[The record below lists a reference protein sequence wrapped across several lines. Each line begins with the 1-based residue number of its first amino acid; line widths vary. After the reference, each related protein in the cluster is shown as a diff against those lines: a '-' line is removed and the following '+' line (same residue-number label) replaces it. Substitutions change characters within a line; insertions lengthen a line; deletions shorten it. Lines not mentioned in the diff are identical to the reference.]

1 MVQQAPDQIKI
12 VRDGKPVQRLSMAGD
27 YKGNRKI
34 AEDDPRQA
42 ERLEF
47 FRQCDEVYD
56 LLRYFPVQILHH
68 PGQECDDVIYNTIKV
83 GSRDDHYTVISN
95 DSDFVQLLQEF
106 EGVTVYNP
114 MKKENV
120 TPPDYPY
127 LAWKAL
133 RGDGSDN
140 IKGIPGI
147 GDKRAQGLLES
158 PEKLQSFLQDPEHS
172 RIFNHNYEMIQFQ
185 QFSEEDWAGVQS
197 TSGQKDWDV
206 VKQKFTE
213 YEFFSLVSPEGTFT
227 KWKMPFEKFW

>member
-1 MVQQAPDQIKI
+1 MIHARQNASSSSDNVTKSTISCSISQSRSYNVIK
-12 VRDGKPVQRLSMAGD
+12 DGSS
-27 YKGNRKI
+27 
-34 AEDDPRQA
+34 
-42 ERLEF
+42 
-47 FRQCDEVYD
+47 EV
-56 LLRYFPVQILHH
+56 
-68 PGQECDDVIYNTIKV
+68 
-83 GSRDDHYTVISN
+83 HYTVVSN

-106 EGVTVYNP
+106 ENVTLYNP
-114 MKKENV
+114 MKKEVV
-120 TPPDYPY
+120 TPPNYPY

-158 PEKLQSFLQDPEHS
+158 PEKLQNFLHDPEHS

-185 QFSEEDWAGVQS
+185 QFTEEDWAGVQC

-213 YEFFSLVSPEGTFT
+213 YEFHSLVSPEGTFT